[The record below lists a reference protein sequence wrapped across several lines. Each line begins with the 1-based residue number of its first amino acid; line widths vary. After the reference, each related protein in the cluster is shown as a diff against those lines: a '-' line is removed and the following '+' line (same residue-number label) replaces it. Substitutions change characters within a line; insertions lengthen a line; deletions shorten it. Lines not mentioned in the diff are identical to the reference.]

1 MIGGL
6 RASIPA
12 KANLRMRI
20 SQSPAVQSARCRVD
34 SGSGAPFIL
43 SLRIC
48 LHRCSVRGDGS
59 SRDKASGRALEAQSL
74 SEARLMLM
82 GPIAMSHPIV
92 MVVMVM
98 ATARS
103 QKAAPISPISP
114 IRFGRRRC
122 IKPREVLL
130 LKTISKLRGAGL
142 KPVASASRLV
152 LAAKFLRRDARPGES
167 ERTAR
172 EC

>member
-1 MIGGL
+1 
-6 RASIPA
+6 
-12 KANLRMRI
+12 
-20 SQSPAVQSARCRVD
+20 
-34 SGSGAPFIL
+34 
-43 SLRIC
+43 
-48 LHRCSVRGDGS
+48 
-59 SRDKASGRALEAQSL
+59 
-74 SEARLMLM
+74 MLM
-82 GPIAMSHPIV
+82 GPIAMSYSIV

-103 QKAAPISPISP
+103 QKAAPIPPISPISP
-114 IRFGRRRC
+114 IRCGRRRC

-152 LAAKFLRRDARPGES
+152 LAAKFLRRDARPCEC

>member
-1 MIGGL
+1 
-6 RASIPA
+6 
-12 KANLRMRI
+12 
-20 SQSPAVQSARCRVD
+20 
-34 SGSGAPFIL
+34 
-43 SLRIC
+43 
-48 LHRCSVRGDGS
+48 
-59 SRDKASGRALEAQSL
+59 
-74 SEARLMLM
+74 MLM

-103 QKAAPISPISP
+103 QKAAPIPP
-114 IRFGRRRC
+114 IRCGRRRC
-122 IKPREVLL
+122 IKPGEVLL

-152 LAAKFLRRDARPGES
+152 LAAKFLRRDARPCES